1 VVLWVVVERSSAIPA
16 ISPTNSG
23 RAMLVTA
30 KMLARRLGLTAF
42 QRGASFPRET
52 GFSTMTITRCET
64 VKHRAALELVAA
76 KCNDECV

>member
-1 VVLWVVVERSSAIPA
+1 
-16 ISPTNSG
+16 
-23 RAMLVTA
+23 
-30 KMLARRLGLTAF
+30 MLARRLGLTAF